1 MGFRPQKHNFSVIG
15 VKYPLFNLKGPFL
28 LSQVILNLIT
38 NPFSNKK
45 VYAPLEEMGIW
56 PPKHVFWVEHPFFH
70 LKGPVPVAGMMTNQF
85 LGSIQKEKMA
95 MFHQKMAIWP
105 LEHPKNALFS
115 RIAPK
120 QIYFWPYSVKG
131 SYLEYKKPHVEDGHW
146 PLAWRQKWRVVP
158 L

>member
-1 MGFRPQKHNFSVIG
+1 MVSNHIWNRFRKKEIGVTGEKMGFRPQKHNFSVIG

-56 PPKHVFWVEHPFFH
+56 PPKHVFWVEPPFFH

-105 LEHPKNALFS
+105 LEHPINALFS
-115 RIAPK
+115 KIAPK
-120 QIYFWPYSVKG
+120 QIYFWPYSIKG
-131 SYLEYKKPHVEDGHW
+131 S
-146 PLAWRQKWRVVP
+146 
-158 L
+158 